1 MRKAKV
7 LRFLMYMHL
16 LASIA
21 APFMAVFFANK
32 YKAASGWLI
41 ILIYVILI
49 FSIQIYGWFC
59 SVNAR
64 KLLKQG
70 NISELREAWLLL
82 KLKTIPF
89 YILNYI
95 YSFLIWFVIVAASRG
110 IFIIFAWIPFAV
122 TCSFIIQSGIYG
134 YCYLKHVRDEHIMDV
149 NNKQLIIQFVPVLD
163 IFGTLKLR
171 KLC

>member
-1 MRKAKV
+1 
-7 LRFLMYMHL
+7 MYMHL

-21 APFMAVFFANK
+21 APFMAVSFANK
-32 YKAASGWLI
+32 YKAASGWLV

-64 KLLKQG
+64 KLSKQG

-95 YSFLIWFVIVAASRG
+95 YSFLAWFVIVAASRG
-110 IFIIFAWIPFAV
+110 IFILFAWIPFAV

-149 NNKQLIIQFVPVLD
+149 NNNQLIIQFVPVLD
-163 IFGTLKLR
+163 IFGTLKWR
-171 KLC
+171 KLEYDYRYRSFR

>member
-7 LRFLMYMHL
+7 LRFLMYIHL

-21 APFMAVFFANK
+21 VPFMAVFFANK
-32 YKAASGWLI
+32 YKAESGWLI
-41 ILIYVILI
+41 ILVYVILI
-49 FSIQIYGWFC
+49 FLIQIYGWLC
-59 SVNAR
+59 SVNAG

-95 YSFLIWFVIVAASRG
+95 YSFLAWFVIVAASRG
-110 IFIIFAWIPFAV
+110 IFIIFLWIPITL

-134 YCYLKHVRDEHIMDV
+134 YCYLKHVRDEHIIDV
-149 NNKQLIIQFVPVLD
+149 NNSQLLIQFVPVLD
-163 IFGTLKLR
+163 FFETLKLR
-171 KLC
+171 KIC